1 MAAMGSTLQDW
12 SVVSSHTTM
21 SWFARIEQS
30 CAAFI
35 ERTFAKTFPS
45 DLEPAQIARKLVTTM
60 EARTRGDDGHMLAP
74 GSYFVYV
81 NPEDFTRLQEHRTY
95 LEREWGELLRDMAA
109 RVGVYFFDGGPNVEM
124 VSRDSVPPGIADVAV
139 ASDVT
144 ISIPNAAKTTP
155 PKRYHLRMMKGVP
168 AYGVYF
174 IDKAATIGR
183 SEESDIFLVDP
194 SVSRN
199 HATLVIENGVVEVED
214 LHSTNGTFVNGD
226 RLSSKRRV
234 VSGDVLTFGNTQM
247 RLEARE

>member
-1 MAAMGSTLQDW
+1 MGFLLQDW
-12 SVVSSHTTM
+12 SVGSSHTAM
-21 SWFARIEQS
+21 SWFARIEQA

-81 NPEDFTRLQEHRTY
+81 SPEDFARLQEHRAY

-124 VSRDSVPPGIADVAV
+124 VSRESIPAGLADVAV

-144 ISIPNAAKTTP
+144 ISIPNAPALTP
-155 PKRYHLRMMKGVP
+155 PKRFHLRMMKGVP

-174 IDKAATIGR
+174 IDKSATIGR

-199 HATLVIENGVVEVED
+199 HATLVIENGVVDVED
-214 LHSTNGTFVNGD
+214 LNSTNGTFVNGE
-226 RLSSKRRV
+226 RIEAKRRV

>member
-1 MAAMGSTLQDW
+1 
-12 SVVSSHTTM
+12 M
-21 SWFARIEQS
+21 SWFARIEQA

-74 GSYFVYV
+74 GSYLVYV
-81 NPEDFTRLQEHRTY
+81 NPDDFARLAEHRAY
-95 LEREWGELLRDMAA
+95 LEREWAELLRDMAA

-124 VSRDSVPPGIADVAV
+124 VSRESIPSGLADVAV

-144 ISIPNAAKTTP
+144 ISIPNAPAVTP
-155 PKRYHLRMMKGVP
+155 PKRFHLRMMKGVP

-174 IDKAATIGR
+174 VDKSATIGR

-199 HATLVIENGVVEVED
+199 HAVLEISGIAVEVED
-214 LHSTNGTFVNGD
+214 LNSTNGTFVNGE
-226 RLSSKRRV
+226 RITGKRRV

>member
-1 MAAMGSTLQDW
+1 
-12 SVVSSHTTM
+12 M
-21 SWFARIEQS
+21 SWFARIEQA

-45 DLEPAQIARKLVTTM
+45 DLEPAQIARKLVATM
-60 EARTRGDDGHMLAP
+60 EARTRGDDGHLLAP
-74 GSYFVYV
+74 GSYLVYV
-81 NPEDFTRLQEHRTY
+81 NPDDFSRLSEHRTY
-95 LEREWGELLRDMAA
+95 LEGEWAELLRDMAA

-124 VSRDSVPPGIADVAV
+124 VLRESVPPGLADVAV

-144 ISIPNAAKTTP
+144 ISIPSAPATTP
-155 PKRYHLRMMKGVP
+155 PKRFHLRMLKGVP

-174 IDKAATIGR
+174 IDKSATIGR

-199 HATLVIENGVVEVED
+199 HATLKIDGDGAVVDD
-214 LHSTNGTFVNGD
+214 LGSTNGTFVNGE
-226 RLSSKRRV
+226 RATGARRV